1 MSKSNKKSKKVI
13 EVKWLSKKY
22 DSTRVV
28 NNISF
33 DVFSGDI
40 YGFLWHNWA
49 WKTTTINMLTT
60 LLEPTNW
67 DALIDWKSIVNEPFE
82 VKKIIGYLPESVS
95 LYGNFTVKENL
106 KYFWEL
112 SWVKNVDKKIKE
124 VLDFLEINY
133 GDKKVSDLSKWMRQR
148 IWIAQAIL
156 HEPKV
161 LFLDEPNTWLDPVWM
176 KQLRDIIVKLNKE
189 KNITIFMNTHLLSEV
204 WKLCNRVWI
213 LNMWNMVFSWTIDEL
228 EKKYPDDNSLE
239 NIYLKIEN
247 ND

>member
-1 MSKSNKKSKKVI
+1 MSKNNKKII
-13 EVKWLSKKY
+13 EVKWLTKEY
-22 DSTRVV
+22 DYNIVV

-33 DVFSGDI
+33 DVFSWDV

-67 DALIDWKSIVNEPFE
+67 DALIDWKSIVNDAFE
-82 VKKIIGYLPESVS
+82 VKKIIGYLPESVQ

-112 SWVKNVDKKIKE
+112 SGVKNIKKRIKE
-124 VLDFLEINY
+124 VLDFLEIDY

-189 KNITIFMNTHLLSEV
+189 KWITIFMNTHLLSEV

-213 LNMWNMVFSWTIDEL
+213 LNMWKIVFSWTIDEL
-228 EKKYPDDNSLE
+228 EKQYPDDNSLE